1 MIHPR
6 SDVLSKN
13 IGEDTLIWQFCVVLS
28 GAIIGRN
35 CNLCAH
41 VFVENNVVI
50 GDNVTIKNGV
60 QIWDGIT
67 IEDDV
72 FIGPNATFTNE
83 LIPRSKNHNI
93 ENIKNT
99 LIKKGATIGAN
110 ATILPDIT
118 IGEYAFIG
126 AGSVVTTDVPPNA
139 LYYGIPAKLKGYIT
153 NEGLILDMSMKD
165 KFGVFH
171 DLKLEGYNDKIS

>member
-1 MIHPR
+1 MIHLK
-6 SDVLSKN
+6 SDVLTES
-13 IGEDTLIWQFCVVLS
+13 IGEDTSIWQYCVVLPE
-28 GAIIGRN
+28 AIIGKN
-35 CNLCAH
+35 CNICAN
-41 VFVENNVVI
+41 VFIENNVVI

-83 LIPRSKNHNI
+83 LIPRSKNHNP

-110 ATILPDIT
+110 TTILPDIT

-126 AGSVVTTDVPPNA
+126 AGSVVTTDVPPNT
-139 LYYGIPAKLKGYIT
+139 LYYGSPAKLKGYIT
-153 NEGLILDMSMKD
+153 NEGLILDMTMKD

-171 DLKLEGYNDKIS
+171 DLKPDVYND

>member
-1 MIHPR
+1 MIHPK

-13 IGEDTLIWQFCVVLS
+13 IGEDTIIWQFCVVLN
-28 GAIIGRN
+28 GAKIGSN

-41 VFVENNVVI
+41 VFIENNVVI

-72 FIGPNATFTNE
+72 FIGPNTTFTNE
-83 LIPRSKNHNI
+83 LVPRSKVYSL
-93 ENIKNT
+93 ENLKKTI
-99 LIKKGATIGAN
+99 IKKGATIGAN
-110 ATILPDIT
+110 STILPGIV

-126 AGSVVTTDVPPNA
+126 AGSVVTKDVEPFSL
-139 LYYGIPAKLKGYIT
+139 LYGNPATQRGFITAEGI
-153 NEGLILDMSMKD
+153 ILDMEKKD
-165 KFGVFH
+165 ANGIEHK
-171 DLKLEGYNDKIS
+171 LKT

>member
-1 MIHPR
+1 MIHQK
-6 SDVLSKN
+6 SDVLSKS
-13 IGEDTLIWQFCVVLS
+13 IGVDTSIWQYCVILPE
-28 GAIIGRN
+28 AKIGKN
-35 CNLCAH
+35 CNICAS
-41 VFVENNVVI
+41 VFIENMVVI

-83 LIPRSKNHNI
+83 LIPRSKNHNL

-110 ATILPDIT
+110 VTILPDIT
-118 IGEYAFIG
+118 IGSYAFIG

-139 LYYGIPAKLKGYIT
+139 LYYGNPAKQKGYIT
-153 NEGLILDMSMKD
+153 NEGLVLDMTMKD

-171 DLKLEGYNDKIS
+171 DLNLEI